1 MIGKIEAIVMGEK
14 VMSMSEL
21 IIVMRR
27 EGMEMDR
34 DAIIAAIAADELAR
48 IGAEP
53 LDKKEVSALI
63 KNFSP
68 PTAQRQLLYLRSG
81 LQVSGPWPNTL
92 ARNVK
97 VHYPPL
103 EVAAVMYIQNHTV
116 SMRGRPSLR
125 RILETRHD

>member
-53 LDKKEVSALI
+53 LGKKEVSALI

-68 PTAQRQLLYLRSG
+68 PTAQRQLLHLRSG

-92 ARNVK
+92 ERNVK